1 VTPRKRLVGLGAFA
15 LATSLVLTA
24 CGGGG
29 GEEPPAEGEGPS
41 TGIVTISNGEPQNP
55 LVGSMTNETE
65 GGLVVQHLYSGL
77 VYYDAEG
84 VVHNEIAESIESD
97 DNQNWTITIQD
108 GWEWSDG
115 TPVTADNFVDAWN
128 WAGYG
133 PNGAKGAG
141 FFSSIEGFA
150 EAQGVPEFDDE
161 GNVTSMLEE
170 PTAETLSGLEAVSE
184 TEFTVKLTQPE
195 SDFPIRLG
203 YSAFYPLPEA
213 FFDDPDAFG
222 TEPATTIVNGP
233 YTLESWEHESQISLV
248 PNEAYEGDR
257 KAQNGG
263 LDFIV
268 YTDEDTSYA
277 DLQGGNLDI
286 LENVPTSAMSTFEEE
301 LGEGA
306 VSEPS
311 ASFAALTVPEWLP
324 EFQGDAGLKRR
335 QALSMAINRDQITE
349 TIFAG
354 TRIPATDFT
363 SPVIDGWTG
372 EIPGNEV
379 TTYNAEE
386 AKKLWDEANAEDPL
400 PDDYVLTISTNTD
413 SDHQTWVEAV
423 CNGYIN
429 DLDIKCEMTGY
440 PTFDEVLNERDK
452 GPKGKVDGLFRAG
465 WSADY
470 PSLQN
475 YLGPL
480 YSKAALAGSND
491 GRYESDEFDAALSEA
506 AAATSLEEANEL
518 YNKAQEVLFK
528 DLPGIPLWYYS
539 TTAGHSEAVDN
550 VDFGWDSLP
559 LLYEVTKT
567 E

>member
-1 VTPRKRLVGLGAFA
+1 MIPRKRLVGLGAIA

-29 GEEPPAEGEGPS
+29 GEEPPAEGES

-55 LVGSMTNETE
+55 LIGSMTNETE

-84 VVHNEIAESIESD
+84 VVHNEVAESIESD
-97 DNQNWTITIQD
+97 DNQTWTITLQD

-141 FFSSIEGFA
+141 FFEPIEGFA

-161 GNVTSMLEE
+161 GNVSGMAEE
-170 PTAETLSGLEAVSE
+170 PTAETLSGLEVVSE
-184 TEFTVKLTQPE
+184 TEFTVRLGQPE

-213 FFDDPDAFG
+213 FFEDTEAFG
-222 TEPATTIVNGP
+222 TEPATTVTNGP
-233 YTLESWEHESQISLV
+233 YTLESWEHDSQISLV
-248 PNEAYEGDR
+248 PNEAYAGER

-268 YTDEDTSYA
+268 YTDENTSYA

-301 LGEGA
+301 LGDGA

-311 ASFAALTVPEWLP
+311 ASFAAMTVPEWLP

-335 QALSMAINRDQITE
+335 QALSMAINRDQVTE

-379 TTYNAEE
+379 TEYNAEE

-400 PDDYVLTISTNTD
+400 PDDYVLTIHTNTD
-413 SDHQTWVEAV
+413 SDHQAWVEAV
-423 CNGYIN
+423 CNGYMN
-429 DLDIKCEMTGY
+429 DLDVKCEMTGY
-440 PTFDEVLNERDK
+440 PTFDEFLNERDK
-452 GPKGKVDGLFRAG
+452 GPKGSVDGIFRAG

-491 GRYESDEFDAALSEA
+491 GRYESDEFDAALA
-506 AAATSLEEANEL
+506 AAAAAGSLEEANEL
-518 YNKAQEVLFK
+518 YNQAQEVMFQ

-539 TTAGHSEAVDN
+539 TTAGHSEVVDN
-550 VDFGWDSLP
+550 VEFGWDSMP

>member
-1 VTPRKRLVGLGAFA
+1 VIPRKRLVGLGAIA

-29 GEEPPAEGEGPS
+29 GEEPPAEGES

-55 LVGSMTNETE
+55 LIGSMTNETE

-84 VVHNEIAESIESD
+84 VVHNEVAESIESD
-97 DNQNWTITIQD
+97 DNQTWTITLQD

-141 FFSSIEGFA
+141 FFEPIEGFA

-161 GNVTSMLEE
+161 GNVSGMAEE
-170 PTAETLSGLEAVSE
+170 PTAETLSGLEVVSE
-184 TEFTVKLTQPE
+184 TEFTVRLGQPE

-213 FFDDPDAFG
+213 FFEDTEAFG
-222 TEPATTIVNGP
+222 TEPATTVTNGP
-233 YTLESWEHESQISLV
+233 YTLESWEHDSQISLV
-248 PNEAYEGDR
+248 PNEAYAGER

-268 YTDEDTSYA
+268 YTDENTSYA

-301 LGEGA
+301 LGDGA

-311 ASFAALTVPEWLP
+311 ASFAAMTVPEWLP

-335 QALSMAINRDQITE
+335 QALSMAINRDQVTE

-379 TTYNAEE
+379 TEYNAEE

-400 PDDYVLTISTNTD
+400 PDDYVLTIHTNTD
-413 SDHQTWVEAV
+413 SDHQAWVEAV
-423 CNGYIN
+423 CNGYMN
-429 DLDIKCEMTGY
+429 DLDVKCEMTGY
-440 PTFDEVLNERDK
+440 PTFDEFLNERDK
-452 GPKGKVDGLFRAG
+452 GPKGSVDGIFRAG

-491 GRYESDEFDAALSEA
+491 GRYESDEFDAALA
-506 AAATSLEEANEL
+506 AAAAAGSLEEANEL
-518 YNKAQEVLFK
+518 YNQAQEVMFQ

-539 TTAGHSEAVDN
+539 TTAGHSEVVDN
-550 VDFGWDSLP
+550 VEFGWDSMP

>member
-1 VTPRKRLVGLGAFA
+1 MTPRKRLVGLGAFA
-15 LATSLVLTA
+15 LASSLVLTA

-29 GEEPPAEGEGPS
+29 SGDETSEGPS
-41 TGIVTISNGEPQNP
+41 AGIVSISNGEPQNP
-55 LVGSMTNETE
+55 LIGSMTNETE
-65 GGLVVQHLYSGL
+65 GGLVVQQLYSGL

-84 VVHNEIAESIESD
+84 VVHNEIAESVDST
-97 DNQNWTITIQD
+97 DNQNWTVTIKD

-115 TPVTADNFVDAWN
+115 TKVTAQSFVDAWN

-141 FFSSIEGFA
+141 FFSSVEGFA

-161 GNVTSMLEE
+161 GNVSGMAEE
-170 PTAETLSGLEAVSE
+170 PTAETLSGLKVVSD

-203 YSAFYPLPEA
+203 YSAYFPLPEV

-233 YTLESWEHESQISLV
+233 YTLETWEHESQISLV

-268 YTDEDTSYA
+268 YTDENTSYA

-286 LENVPTSAMSTFEEE
+286 LENVPLSAMSTFEDD
-301 LGEGA
+301 LGDGA

-311 ASFAALTVPEWLP
+311 ASFAAMTVPEWLP
-324 EFQGDAGLKRR
+324 EFQGEAGLKRR
-335 QALSMAINRDQITE
+335 QALSMAIDREQITE
-349 TIFAG
+349 TLFAG

-379 TTYNAEE
+379 TTYDAAE
-386 AKKLWDEANAEDPL
+386 AKKLWDEANEEDPL
-400 PDDYVLTISTNTD
+400 PDDYVLTIHTNTD
-413 SDHQTWVEAV
+413 STHQDWVDAT
-423 CNGYIN
+423 CNGYVN
-429 DLDIKCEMTGY
+429 DLGIKCEMTGY
-440 PTFDEVLNERDK
+440 ATFDEFLNERDK
-452 GPKGKVDGLFRAG
+452 GGKGKVDGLFRAG

-491 GRYESDEFDAALSEA
+491 GRYESDEFDAALAEA
-506 AAATSLEEANEL
+506 AGAKTLDEANVL
-518 YNKAQEVLFK
+518 YNKAQEILFK
-528 DLPGIPLWYYS
+528 DLPAIPQWYYS
-539 TTAGHSEAVDN
+539 TTAGHSELVDN
-550 VDFGWDSLP
+550 VEFGWDSMP
-559 LLYEVTKT
+559 LLYEVTKS

>member
-1 VTPRKRLVGLGAFA
+1 VGLGAIA

-29 GEEPPAEGEGPS
+29 GEEPPAEGES

-55 LVGSMTNETE
+55 LIGSMTNETE

-84 VVHNEIAESIESD
+84 VVHNEVAESIESD
-97 DNQNWTITIQD
+97 DNQTWTITLQD

-141 FFSSIEGFA
+141 FFEPIEGFA

-161 GNVTSMLEE
+161 GNVSGMAEE
-170 PTAETLSGLEAVSE
+170 PTAETLSGLEVVSE
-184 TEFTVKLTQPE
+184 TEFTVRLGQPE

-213 FFDDPDAFG
+213 FFEDTEAFG
-222 TEPATTIVNGP
+222 TEPATTVTNGP
-233 YTLESWEHESQISLV
+233 YTLESWEHDSQISLV
-248 PNEAYEGDR
+248 PNEAYAGER

-268 YTDEDTSYA
+268 YTDENTSYA

-301 LGEGA
+301 LGDGA

-311 ASFAALTVPEWLP
+311 ASFAAMTVPEWLP

-335 QALSMAINRDQITE
+335 QALSMAINRDQVTE

-379 TTYNAEE
+379 TEYNAEE

-400 PDDYVLTISTNTD
+400 PDDYVLTIHTNTD
-413 SDHQTWVEAV
+413 SDHQAWVEAV
-423 CNGYIN
+423 CNGYMN
-429 DLDIKCEMTGY
+429 DLDVKCEMTGY
-440 PTFDEVLNERDK
+440 PTFDEFLNERDK
-452 GPKGKVDGLFRAG
+452 GPKGSVDGIFRAG

-491 GRYESDEFDAALSEA
+491 GRYESDEFDAALA
-506 AAATSLEEANEL
+506 AAAAAGSLEEANEL
-518 YNKAQEVLFK
+518 YNQAQEVMFQ

-539 TTAGHSEAVDN
+539 TTAGHSELVDN
-550 VDFGWDSLP
+550 VEFGWDSMP

>member
-1 VTPRKRLVGLGAFA
+1 VGLSAFA
-15 LATSLVLTA
+15 LASALVLTA

-29 GEEPPAEGEGPS
+29 GEEPPAEGAS

-55 LVGSMTNETE
+55 LIGSMTNETE
-65 GGLVVQHLYSGL
+65 GGLVVQQLYSGL

-97 DNQNWTITIQD
+97 DNKVWNITIQD

-115 TPVTADNFVDAWN
+115 TPVNAESFVKAWN

-141 FFSSIEGFA
+141 FFSSIEGFE

-161 GNVTSMLEE
+161 GNVSGMVEE
-170 PTAETLSGLEAVSE
+170 PTAETLSGLEVVSD
-184 TEFTVKLTQPE
+184 TEFTVTLSQPE

-203 YSAFYPLPEA
+203 YSAYYPLPEA
-213 FFDDPDAFG
+213 FFDDTEAFG
-222 TEPATTIVNGP
+222 TEPATTVVNGP
-233 YTLESWEHESQISLV
+233 YTLEAWEHDSQLSLV
-248 PNEAYEGDR
+248 PNESYDGPR

-268 YTDEDTSYA
+268 YTDENTAYA

-286 LENVPTSAMSTFEEE
+286 LENVPATAMSTFEED
-301 LGEGA
+301 LGENA
-306 VSEPS
+306 VNEPS
-311 ASFAALTVPEWLP
+311 ASFAAMTVPEWLP
-324 EFQGDAGLKRR
+324 EFQGEAGLKRR
-335 QALSMAINRDQITE
+335 QALSMAINREQITE

-379 TTYNAEE
+379 TEYNAEE
-386 AKKLWDEANAEDPL
+386 AKSLWDEANEEDPL
-400 PDDYVLTISTNTD
+400 PDDYVLTIHTNTD
-413 SDHQTWVEAV
+413 STHQDWVEAV
-423 CNGYIN
+423 CNGYMN

-440 PTFDEVLNERDK
+440 ATFDEFLNERDK
-452 GPKGKVDGLFRAG
+452 GPKGSVDGIFRAG

-491 GRYESDEFDAALSEA
+491 GRYESDEFDAALKEA
-506 AAATSLEEANEL
+506 AGATSLEEANEL
-518 YNKAQEVLFK
+518 YNKAQEILFK
-528 DLPGIPLWYYS
+528 DLPAIPQWYYS
-539 TTAGHSEAVDN
+539 TTAGHSDQVEN
-550 VDFGWDSLP
+550 VEFGWDSMP

>member
-1 VTPRKRLVGLGAFA
+1 VGLGALA

-29 GEEPPAEGEGPS
+29 GEEPPAEGES

-55 LVGSMTNETE
+55 LIGSMTNETE

-84 VVHNEIAESIESD
+84 VVHNEVAESIESD
-97 DNQNWTITIQD
+97 DNQTWTITLQD

-141 FFSSIEGFA
+141 FFEPIEGFA

-161 GNVTSMLEE
+161 GNVSGMAEE
-170 PTAETLSGLEAVSE
+170 PTAETLSGLEVVSE
-184 TEFTVKLTQPE
+184 TEFTVRLGQPE

-213 FFDDPDAFG
+213 FFEDTEAFG
-222 TEPATTIVNGP
+222 TEPATTVTNGP
-233 YTLESWEHESQISLV
+233 YTLESWEHDSQISLV
-248 PNEAYEGDR
+248 PNEAYAGER

-268 YTDEDTSYA
+268 YTDENTSYA

-301 LGEGA
+301 LGDGA

-311 ASFAALTVPEWLP
+311 ASFAAMTVPEWLP

-335 QALSMAINRDQITE
+335 QALSMAINRDQVTE

-379 TTYNAEE
+379 TEYNAEE

-400 PDDYVLTISTNTD
+400 PDDYVLTIHTNTD
-413 SDHQTWVEAV
+413 SDHQAWVEAV
-423 CNGYIN
+423 CNGYMN
-429 DLDIKCEMTGY
+429 DLDVKCEMTGY
-440 PTFDEVLNERDK
+440 PTFDEFLNERDK
-452 GPKGKVDGLFRAG
+452 GPKGSVDGIFRAG

-491 GRYESDEFDAALSEA
+491 GRYESDEFDAALA
-506 AAATSLEEANEL
+506 AAAAAGSLEEANEL
-518 YNKAQEVLFK
+518 YNQAQEVMFQ

-539 TTAGHSEAVDN
+539 TTAGHSEVVDN
-550 VDFGWDSLP
+550 VEFGWDSMP

>member
-1 VTPRKRLVGLGAFA
+1 MTPRKRLVGLGAFA
-15 LATSLVLTA
+15 LASSLVLTA
-24 CGGGG
+24 CGGSG
-29 GEEPPAEGEGPS
+29 GEDPPAEGTS

-65 GGLVVQHLYSGL
+65 GGLVVQNLYSGL

-97 DNQNWTITIQD
+97 DNQTWTITIQD

-115 TPVTADNFVDAWN
+115 TPVTADSFVDAWN

-141 FFSSIEGFA
+141 FFAPIEGFA
-150 EAQGVPEFDDE
+150 EAQGVPEFDEE
-161 GNVTSMLEE
+161 GNVSGMAEE
-170 PTAETLSGLEAVSE
+170 PTAETLSGLEVVSP
-184 TEFTVKLTQPE
+184 TEFTVTLGQPE

-203 YSAFYPLPEA
+203 YSAYFPLPEV
-213 FFDDPDAFG
+213 FFEDPAAFG
-222 TEPATTIVNGP
+222 TAPDTTVVNGP
-233 YTLESWEHESQISLV
+233 YALESWEHESELSLV
-248 PNEAYEGDR
+248 PNESYTGPR
-257 KAQNGG
+257 VAQNGG

-286 LENVPTSAMSTFEEE
+286 LENVPTTAMSTFEED
-301 LGEGA
+301 LGDGA

-311 ASFAALTVPEWLP
+311 ASFAAVTVPEWLP
-324 EFQGDAGLKRR
+324 EFQGEAGLLRR
-335 QALSMAINRDQITE
+335 QALSLAINREEITE

-386 AKKLWDEANAEDPL
+386 AKALWDQANEEDPL
-400 PDDYVLTISTNTD
+400 PDDYVLTIHTNTD
-413 SDHQTWVEAV
+413 STHQDWVEAM

-429 DLDIKCEMTGY
+429 DLGIDCEMTGY
-440 PTFDEVLNERDK
+440 ATFDEFLNERDA
-452 GPKGKVDGLFRAG
+452 GPDGSIDGIFRAG

-480 YSKAALAGSND
+480 YSEAALAGSND
-491 GRYESDEFDAALSEA
+491 GRYVSDEFDAALAEA
-506 AAATSLEEANEL
+506 AAAPSLDEANVL
-518 YNKAQEVLFK
+518 YNQAQEILFQ

-550 VDFGWDSLP
+550 VEFGWDSMP
-559 LLYEVTKT
+559 LLYEVTKA

>member
-1 VTPRKRLVGLGAFA
+1 MTPRKRLVGLGAFA
-15 LATSLVLTA
+15 LASSLVLTA
-24 CGGGG
+24 CGGGNSG
-29 GEEPPAEGEGPS
+29 DETTGEGAS

-65 GGLVVQHLYSGL
+65 GGLVVQQLYSGL

-97 DNQNWTITIQD
+97 DNQTWTITIQD

-115 TPVTADNFVDAWN
+115 TAVTADSFVDAWN
-128 WAGYG
+128 WAAYG

-141 FFSSIEGFA
+141 FFSSVEGFE
-150 EAQGVPEFDDE
+150 EAQGVPEFDEE
-161 GNVTSMLEE
+161 GNVSGMAEE
-170 PTAETLSGLEAVSE
+170 PTAETLSGLEVVSD
-184 TEFTVKLTQPE
+184 TEFTVRLAQPE

-213 FFDDPDAFG
+213 FFEDPEAFG
-222 TEPATTIVNGP
+222 TEPATTVVNGP
-233 YTLESWEHESQISLV
+233 YTLESWEHDSQISLV
-248 PNEAYEGDR
+248 PNEAYSGTR
-257 KAQNGG
+257 TPQNGG

-268 YTDEDTSYA
+268 YTDENTAYA

-286 LENVPTSAMSTFEEE
+286 LENVPASALSTFEED
-301 LGEGA
+301 LGENA
-306 VSEPS
+306 ISEPS
-311 ASFAALTVPEWLP
+311 ASFAAMTVPEWLP
-324 EFQGDAGLKRR
+324 EFQGEAGLKRR
-335 QALSMAINRDQITE
+335 QALSMAMNREQITE

-379 TTYNAEE
+379 TEYNAEE
-386 AKKLWDEANAEDPL
+386 AKRLWDEANEEDPL
-400 PDDYVLTISTNTD
+400 PDDYVLTIHTNTD
-413 SDHQTWVEAV
+413 STHQDWVEAV
-423 CNGYIN
+423 CNGYMN
-429 DLDIKCEMTGY
+429 DLDIQCEMTGY
-440 PTFDEVLNERDK
+440 ATFDEFLNERDK
-452 GPKGKVDGLFRAG
+452 GPDGNVDGLFRAG

-491 GRYESDEFDAALSEA
+491 GRYESDEFDAALNEA
-506 AAATSLEEANEL
+506 AGAASLEEANEL
-518 YNKAQEVLFK
+518 YNKAQETLFK
-528 DLPGIPLWYYS
+528 DLPGIPQWYYS
-539 TTAGHSEAVDN
+539 TTAGHSDQVDN
-550 VDFGWDSLP
+550 VEFGWDSMP

>member
-1 VTPRKRLVGLGAFA
+1 MTPRKRLMGLGAFA
-15 LATSLVLTA
+15 LASSLVLTA
-24 CGGGG
+24 CGGGDSG
-29 GEEPPAEGEGPS
+29 DDSSEGTS

-65 GGLVVQHLYSGL
+65 GGLVVQQLYSGL

-97 DNQNWTITIQD
+97 DNQTWTITIQD
-108 GWEWSDG
+108 GWKWSDG
-115 TPVTADNFVDAWN
+115 TDVTAANFVDAWN
-128 WAGYG
+128 WAAYG

-141 FFSSIEGFA
+141 FFDPIEGFT
-150 EAQGVPEFDDE
+150 ETQGVPEFDEE
-161 GNVTSMLEE
+161 GNVSGMAEE
-170 PTAETLSGLEAVSE
+170 PTAETLSGLEVVSD
-184 TEFTVKLTQPE
+184 TEFTVTLNQPE

-203 YSAFYPLPEA
+203 YSAYFPLPDAYYDDIEA
-213 FFDDPDAFG
+213 FGEKPI
-222 TEPATTIVNGP
+222 TNGP
-233 YTLESWEHESQISLV
+233 YVLEDWQHDSEINLV
-248 PNEAYEGDR
+248 PNEEYNGPR

-268 YTDEDTSYA
+268 YTDENTSYA

-286 LENVPTSAMSTFEEE
+286 LENVPTSAMSTFEED
-301 LGEGA
+301 LGDGA
-306 VSEPS
+306 ISEPS
-311 ASFAALTVPEWLP
+311 ASFAAMTVPEWLP
-324 EFQGDAGLKRR
+324 EFQGEAGLKRR
-335 QALSMAINRDQITE
+335 QALSMAINREQITE

-379 TTYNAEE
+379 TEYNPEE
-386 AKKLWDEANAEDPL
+386 AKSLWDEANSEDPL
-400 PDDYVLTISTNTD
+400 PDDYVLTIHTNTD
-413 SDHQTWVEAV
+413 SDHQAWVEAV

-452 GPKGKVDGLFRAG
+452 GPDGKVNGLFRAG

-491 GRYESDEFDAALSEA
+491 GRYESDEFDAALKEA
-506 AAATSLEEANEL
+506 AAAPSLEEANTL
-518 YNKAQEVLFK
+518 YNKAQEILFK

-550 VDFGWDSLP
+550 VEFGWDSMP
-559 LLYEVTKT
+559 LLYEVTKS

>member
-1 VTPRKRLVGLGAFA
+1 MIPRKRLVGLGAIA

-29 GEEPPAEGEGPS
+29 GEEPPAEGES

-55 LVGSMTNETE
+55 LIGSMTNETE

-84 VVHNEIAESIESD
+84 VVHNEVAESIESD
-97 DNQNWTITIQD
+97 DNQTWTITLQD

-141 FFSSIEGFA
+141 FFEPIEGFA

-161 GNVTSMLEE
+161 GNVSGMAEE
-170 PTAETLSGLEAVSE
+170 PTAETLSGLEVVSE
-184 TEFTVKLTQPE
+184 TEFTVRLGQPE
-195 SDFPIRLG
+195 SDVPIRLG

-213 FFDDPDAFG
+213 FFEDTEAFG
-222 TEPATTIVNGP
+222 TEPATTVTNGP
-233 YTLESWEHESQISLV
+233 YTLESWEHDSQISLV
-248 PNEAYEGDR
+248 PNEAYAGER

-268 YTDEDTSYA
+268 YTDENTSYA

-301 LGEGA
+301 LGDGA

-311 ASFAALTVPEWLP
+311 ASFAAMTVPEWLP

-335 QALSMAINRDQITE
+335 QALSMAINRDQVTE

-379 TTYNAEE
+379 TEYNAEE

-400 PDDYVLTISTNTD
+400 PDDYVLTIHTNTD
-413 SDHQTWVEAV
+413 SDHQAWVEAV
-423 CNGYIN
+423 CNGYMN
-429 DLDIKCEMTGY
+429 DLDVKCEMTGY
-440 PTFDEVLNERDK
+440 PTFDEFLNERDK
-452 GPKGKVDGLFRAG
+452 GPKGSVDGIFRAG

-491 GRYESDEFDAALSEA
+491 GRYESDEFDAALA
-506 AAATSLEEANEL
+506 AAAAAGSLEEANEL
-518 YNKAQEVLFK
+518 YNQAQEVMFQ

-539 TTAGHSEAVDN
+539 TTAGHSEVVDN
-550 VDFGWDSLP
+550 VEFGWDSMP

>member
-1 VTPRKRLVGLGAFA
+1 VGLSAFA
-15 LATSLVLTA
+15 LASALVLTA

-29 GEEPPAEGEGPS
+29 GEEPPAEGAS

-55 LVGSMTNETE
+55 LIGSMTNETE
-65 GGLVVQHLYSGL
+65 GGLVVQQLYSGL

-97 DNQNWTITIQD
+97 DNKVWNITIQD

-115 TPVTADNFVDAWN
+115 TPVNAESFVKAWN

-141 FFSSIEGFA
+141 FFSSIEGFE

-161 GNVTSMLEE
+161 GNVSGMAEE
-170 PTAETLSGLEAVSE
+170 PTAETLSGLEVVSD
-184 TEFTVKLTQPE
+184 TEFTVTLSQPE

-203 YSAFYPLPEA
+203 YSAYYPLPEA
-213 FFDDPDAFG
+213 FFDDTEAFG
-222 TEPATTIVNGP
+222 TEPATTVVNGP
-233 YTLESWEHESQISLV
+233 YTLEAWEHDSQLSLV
-248 PNEAYEGDR
+248 PNESYDGPR

-268 YTDEDTSYA
+268 YTDENTAYA

-286 LENVPTSAMSTFEEE
+286 LENVPATAMSTFEED
-301 LGEGA
+301 LGENA
-306 VSEPS
+306 VNEPS
-311 ASFAALTVPEWLP
+311 ASFAAMTVPEWLP
-324 EFQGDAGLKRR
+324 EFQGEAGLKRR
-335 QALSMAINRDQITE
+335 QALSMAINREQITE

-379 TTYNAEE
+379 TEYNAEE
-386 AKKLWDEANAEDPL
+386 AKSLWDEANEEDPL
-400 PDDYVLTISTNTD
+400 PDDYVLTIHTNTD
-413 SDHQTWVEAV
+413 STHQDWVEAV
-423 CNGYIN
+423 CNGYMN

-440 PTFDEVLNERDK
+440 ATFDEFLNERDK
-452 GPKGKVDGLFRAG
+452 GPKGSVDGIFRAG

-491 GRYESDEFDAALSEA
+491 GRYESDEFDAALKEA
-506 AAATSLEEANEL
+506 AGAASLEEANEL
-518 YNKAQEVLFK
+518 YNKAQEILFK
-528 DLPGIPLWYYS
+528 DLPAIPQWYYS
-539 TTAGHSEAVDN
+539 TTAGHSDQVEN
-550 VDFGWDSLP
+550 VEFGWDSMP

>member
-1 VTPRKRLVGLGAFA
+1 MTPRKRLVGLGAFA
-15 LATSLVLTA
+15 LASSLVLTA

-29 GEEPPAEGEGPS
+29 GDDETTGEGTS
-41 TGIVTISNGEPQNP
+41 AGIVTISNGEPQNP

-65 GGLVVQHLYSGL
+65 GGLVVQQLYAGL

-84 VVHNEIAESIESD
+84 VVHNEVAESIESD
-97 DNQNWTITIQD
+97 DNQSWTITLQD

-115 TPVTADNFVDAWN
+115 TPVTANSFVDAWN
-128 WAGYG
+128 WAAYG

-141 FFSSIEGFA
+141 FFDPIEGFT

-161 GNVTSMLEE
+161 GNVSGMAEE
-170 PTAETLSGLEAVSE
+170 PTAETLSGLEVVSD
-184 TEFTVKLTQPE
+184 TEFTVKLSQPE
-195 SDFPIRLG
+195 SDFPVRLG
-203 YSAFYPLPEA
+203 YSAYFPLPEA
-213 FFDDPDAFG
+213 FFDDQEGFG
-222 TEPATTIVNGP
+222 EKPVSNGP
-233 YTLESWEHESQISLV
+233 YVLETWAHDSEITLV
-248 PNEAYEGDR
+248 PNETYEGPR

-268 YTDEDTSYA
+268 YTDENTSYA

-286 LENVPTSAMSTFEEE
+286 LENVPTSAMSTFEQD
-301 LGEGA
+301 LGDGA

-311 ASFAALTVPEWLP
+311 ASVAAMTVPEWLP
-324 EFQGDAGLKRR
+324 EFQGEAGLKRR
-335 QALSMAINRDQITE
+335 QALSMAINREQITE

-379 TTYNAEE
+379 TQYNPEE
-386 AKKLWDEANAEDPL
+386 AKKLWDEANEEDPL
-400 PDDYVLTISTNTD
+400 PDDYVLTIHTNTD
-413 SDHQTWVEAV
+413 STHQDWVEAT

-440 PTFDEVLNERDK
+440 ATFDEFLNERDK
-452 GPKGKVDGLFRAG
+452 GPKGNVDGLFRAG
-465 WSADY
+465 WLADY

-491 GRYESDEFDAALSEA
+491 GRYESDEFDATLKEA
-506 AAATSLEEANEL
+506 AAAGSLDEANVL

-528 DLPGIPLWYYS
+528 DLPAIPQWYYS
-539 TTAGHSEAVDN
+539 TTAGHSEFVDN
-550 VDFGWDSLP
+550 VEFGWDSLP

>member
-15 LATSLVLTA
+15 LASSLVLTA
-24 CGGGG
+24 CGGGNSG
-29 GEEPPAEGEGPS
+29 DEATGDGAS

-65 GGLVVQHLYSGL
+65 GGLVVQQLYSGL

-97 DNQNWTITIQD
+97 DNQTWNITIQD
-108 GWEWSDG
+108 GWEWTDG
-115 TPVTADNFVDAWN
+115 TPVTAANFVDAWN

-141 FFSSIEGFA
+141 FFEPIEGFA
-150 EAQGVPEFDDE
+150 EAQGVPEFDEE
-161 GNVTSMLEE
+161 GNVSGMAEE
-170 PTAETLSGLEAVSE
+170 PTAETLSGLEVVSD

-203 YSAFYPLPEA
+203 YSAYFPLPDA
-213 FFDDPDAFG
+213 YYDDTAAFG
-222 TEPATTIVNGP
+222 EKPITNGP
-233 YTLESWEHESQISLV
+233 YELESWEHESEIKLV
-248 PNEAYEGDR
+248 PNEAYDGPR

-268 YTDEDTSYA
+268 YTDENTSYA

-286 LENVPTSAMSTFEEE
+286 LENVPTSAMSTFEED
-301 LGEGA
+301 LGDGA
-306 VSEPS
+306 ISEPS
-311 ASFAALTVPEWLP
+311 ASFAAMTVQEWLP
-324 EFQGDAGLKRR
+324 EFQGDAGHKRR
-335 QALSMAINRDQITE
+335 QALSMAINREQITE

-363 SPVIDGWTG
+363 SPVINGWTG

-386 AKKLWDEANAEDPL
+386 AKALWDEANEEDPL
-400 PDDYVLTISTNTD
+400 PDDYVLTIHTNTD
-413 SDHQTWVEAV
+413 SDHQAWVEAV

-452 GPKGKVDGLFRAG
+452 GPDGKVHGLFRAG

-491 GRYESDEFDAALSEA
+491 GRYESDEFDAALKEA
-506 AAATSLEEANEL
+506 AAAPSLDEANVL
-518 YNKAQEVLFK
+518 YNQAQEILFK

-539 TTAGHSEAVDN
+539 TTAGHSEYVDN
-550 VDFGWDSLP
+550 VEFGWDSMP

>member
-1 VTPRKRLVGLGAFA
+1 MTPRKRLVGLGAFA
-15 LATSLVLTA
+15 LASSLVLTA

-29 GEEPPAEGEGPS
+29 GEETPAEGES

-55 LVGSMTNETE
+55 LIGSMTNETE
-65 GGLVVQHLYSGL
+65 GGLVVQQLYSGL

-97 DNQNWTITIQD
+97 DNMVWNITIQD

-115 TPVTADNFVDAWN
+115 TPVTANSFVDAWN

-141 FFSSIEGFA
+141 FFSSIEGFE

-161 GNVTSMLEE
+161 GNVSGMAEE
-170 PTAETLSGLEAVSE
+170 PTAETLSGLEAVSD
-184 TEFTVKLTQPE
+184 TEFTVTLSQPE

-203 YSAFYPLPEA
+203 YSAYFPLPEA

-222 TEPATTIVNGP
+222 TEPTTTIVNGP
-233 YTLESWEHESQISLV
+233 YTLETWENESQISLV
-248 PNEAYEGDR
+248 PNESYAGPRE
-257 KAQNGG
+257 AQNGG
-263 LDFIV
+263 LNFVV
-268 YTDEDTSYA
+268 YTDENTAYA

-286 LENVPTSAMSTFEEE
+286 LENVPASAMSTFEEE
-301 LGEGA
+301 LGENA

-311 ASFAALTVPEWLP
+311 ASFAAMTVPEWLP

-335 QALSMAINRDQITE
+335 QALSMAINREQITE

-379 TTYNAEE
+379 TEYNPEE
-386 AKKLWDEANAEDPL
+386 AKKLWDEANEEDPL
-400 PDDYVLTISTNTD
+400 PDDYVLTIHTNTD
-413 SDHQTWVEAV
+413 STHQDWVEAT
-423 CNGYIN
+423 CNGYMN
-429 DLDIKCEMTGY
+429 DLDISCEMTGY
-440 PTFDEVLNERDK
+440 PTFDEFLNERDK
-452 GPKGKVDGLFRAG
+452 GPSGAIDGIFRAG

-491 GRYESDEFDAALSEA
+491 GRYESDEFDAALKDA
-506 AAATSLEEANEL
+506 AGASSLEEANEL
-518 YNKAQEVLFK
+518 YNEAQEILFQ
-528 DLPGIPLWYYS
+528 DLPAIPQWYYS
-539 TTAGHSEAVDN
+539 TTAGHSDQVDN
-550 VDFGWDSLP
+550 VEFGWDSMP